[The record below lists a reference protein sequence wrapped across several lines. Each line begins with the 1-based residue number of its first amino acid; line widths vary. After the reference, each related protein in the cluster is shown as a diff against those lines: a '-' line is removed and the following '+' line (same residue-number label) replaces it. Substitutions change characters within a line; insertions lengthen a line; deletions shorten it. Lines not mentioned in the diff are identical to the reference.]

1 MNILYIKSLLMGILL
16 KIIPSISYKDTVN
29 TQITIYNRL
38 KRKFPRASE
47 NDLLNSL
54 IMSRIKAIP
63 RVDSLSREYDYYV
76 SFLKKSNKNLQ
87 EVIWE
92 IINYENFE
100 TRKQKVYNKF
110 SRMNFSEKSI
120 PTMIDQWEGDCKKY
134 IDKRIKQKVK

>member
-16 KIIPSISYKDTVN
+16 KIIPPISYKDTVN

-38 KRKFPRASE
+38 KKKFPKASE

-63 RVDSLSREYDYYV
+63 RVNSLSGEFDYYT
-76 SFLKKSNKNLQ
+76 FLLEKSNKNIQ

-92 IINYENFE
+92 IVNYENFE
-100 TRKQKVYNKF
+100 SRKQKAYNKF
-110 SRMNFSEKSI
+110 SRMNFSEKDI
-120 PTMIDQWEGDCKKY
+120 LIMIDRWKKDCQEY